1 MEIIFDYVLH
11 NQRLFVLLFNEIG
24 NTTGVKNQKIMK
36 TLAEK
41 RKELKEIGYLV
52 ETLTDEMVE
61 KFYPNVEKS
70 KRYTVTE
77 KEYKKGFKQLAKL
90 CLI

>member
-1 MEIIFDYVLH
+1 
-11 NQRLFVLLFNEIG
+11 
-24 NTTGVKNQKIMK
+24 MK

-41 RKELKEIGYLV
+41 RNELKEIGYLV

-61 KFYPNVEKS
+61 KFYPNVKKS
-70 KRYTVTE
+70 KQSTLTE
-77 KEYKKGFKQLAKL
+77 KEYKKSFKQLAKL

>member
-1 MEIIFDYVLH
+1 
-11 NQRLFVLLFNEIG
+11 
-24 NTTGVKNQKIMK
+24 MK
-36 TLAEK
+36 TLSEK
-41 RKELKEIGYLV
+41 RTELKKIGYLV

-70 KRYTVTE
+70 KQATLTE